1 MKEVG
6 CNEMLRG
13 GGGGGSIELPAFY
26 ENFTRDWSL

>member
-6 CNEMLRG
+6 CNEMLR

-26 ENFTRDWSL
+26 ENFTRDWS